1 MKRNSSKPKRRYGDA
16 GFTLVELVVVIA
28 VLAILAGVGAVAY
41 SGYIDYAN
49 KGVDRQTVGEVIR
62 AIEMAGYSETVPEG
76 TGFVPVVLSNGD
88 KGPVIATSDP
98 TIKGII
104 ENALKDAYGDLS
116 SIKLA
121 YDGWEGSFS
130 KGTFQKIKDG
140 ANVKAY
146 WEAIKNSDGSIKDL
160 TSYSGHVDE
169 IWDIVS
175 NMVEALDKG
184 NLAVDGITY
193 EGGKSTD
200 YLTKMVTQT
209 QESTNTSK
217 IIDAWTNGSQFT
229 DVTGTGAYLGAKLAR
244 NYAFYQFV
252 QEKYSDEIA
261 ADKDMKTALEN
272 IKINGKDYTLALA
285 GIKDKEGNPVWT
297 DIMDDYKTSGR
308 AAIDAKAYLSLM
320 EAVGS
325 VKAEGV
331 ELKDSDYLKEATK
344 LIGGV
349 EPALAGD
356 SSMLEMLSGNA
367 IDDAGPSK
375 ITIYVTIEN
384 GMMKVKPGQN
394 GVAPEDADPRD
405 KSDSNVPSEP
415 VAYTENGATFSKSE
429 DVGVIVMK
437 PNSSITITINS
448 IPKVNESK
456 CRWEGASFTGN
467 VTNASSNQAAKTV
480 TITAGAAGSGT
491 VTVSWVN
498 TIGGNETPVSFTLNV
513 SIK

>member
-1 MKRNSSKPKRRYGDA
+1 MKRNSSKPKRCYGDA

-41 SGYIDYAN
+41 NGYIEYAN

-76 TGFVPVVLSNGD
+76 TGFVPVILSNGE
-88 KGPVIATSDP
+88 KGPVIATSDS

-104 ENALKDAYGDLS
+104 EDSLKDAYGDLS

-121 YDGWEGSFS
+121 YDGWDSLPSAE
-130 KGTFQKIKDG
+130 TFEKIKNGKNVQAYWSEIKDG
-140 ANVKAY
+140 EGN
-146 WEAIKNSDGSIKDL
+146 IKDV

-184 NLAVDGITY
+184 NLAVDGVEY
-193 EGGKSTD
+193 EGGKRTD
-200 YLTKMVTQT
+200 YLTEMVAQT
-209 QESTNTSK
+209 QASGNLDS
-217 IIDAWTNGSQFT
+217 IIDAWKNGNEFT
-229 DVTGTGAYLGAKLAR
+229 SVTGMGAYLGAKLAR

-252 QEKYSDEIA
+252 QEKYSDKIA
-261 ADKDMKTALEN
+261 ESETMKKALEN
-272 IKINGKDYTLALA
+272 VKINGKDYTLALSDNA
-285 GIKDKEGNPVWT
+285 DWT
-297 DIMDDYKTSGR
+297 NILSDYKTSGR
-308 AAIDAKAYLSLM
+308 AAIDAQAYLSLM

-331 ELKDSDYLKEATK
+331 TLEDSDYLKEATK

-356 SSMLEMLSGNA
+356 SSMLDILSTASGLLA
-367 IDDAGPSK
+367 DAGSSK

-384 GMMKVKPGQN
+384 GMMKVKSAPY

-415 VAYTENGATFSKSE
+415 VAYTEDGATLSLDGNQSPMTGE
-429 DVGVIVMK
+429 IVMR
-437 PNSSITITINS
+437 PNDTI
-448 IPKVNESK
+448 
-456 CRWEGASFTGN
+456 
-467 VTNASSNQAAKTV
+467 TV
-480 TITAGAAGSGT
+480 TITNLPNNGPKIINYDATTSGNVTTATLDKDKKTITITTGASGEGNVNISWT
-491 VTVSWVN
+491 VN
-498 TIGGNETPVSFTLNV
+498 IGPTQNV
-513 SIK
+513 SIELKVLIK